1 MKFDEKDREKC
12 VIRNGRRVPCVDVG
26 TGETVE

>member
-12 VIRNGRRVPCVDVG
+12 VIRIGRRVPWVDVG
-26 TGETVE
+26 AGAVE